1 MKNVSSLMTTTMMI
15 WQPYN
20 NPILTWPETFF
31 LVFGGQQGLSFV
43 RRHLAKKFSFE
54 NMTCYRYSRL
64 SIPHK
69 VNVSDLLI
77 YFEIWHVFHFHL
89 KEMGK
94 VILGLQLNSLK
105 ALKSLDEQ
113 IFVNLSR

>member
-1 MKNVSSLMTTTMMI
+1 MMMI

-20 NPILTWPETFF
+20 NPILTSQQTFF
-31 LVFGGQQGLSFV
+31 LVFGDQKDLSFECQ
-43 RRHLAKKFSFE
+43 HLARKFSFE
-54 NMTCYRYSRL
+54 NMTCYRYLRL
-64 SIPHK
+64 SIPHELI
-69 VNVSDLLI
+69 VFDLLI

-94 VILGLQLNSLK
+94 GILGLHMNSLG
-105 ALKSLDEQ
+105 ALKPLDEQ